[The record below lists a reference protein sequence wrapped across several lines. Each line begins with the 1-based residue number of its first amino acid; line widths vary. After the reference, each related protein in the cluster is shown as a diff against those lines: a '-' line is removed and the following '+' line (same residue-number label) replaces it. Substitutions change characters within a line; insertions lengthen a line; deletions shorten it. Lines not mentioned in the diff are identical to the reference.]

1 MGFCVSNEPENPFCI
16 PAVRLFID
24 VLQLFSLIYEAKLAY
39 SFFSSFT
46 TAAWKMAKPFGLEN
60 GVFKG
65 CWSYCRKPF
74 GICITLALHFY
85 WAVDVY
91 GRKKRWNL
99 PSHSF
104 STKTPAVDSLS
115 YSLFSTIHFQPKWES
130 EITSSNSIYLFY
142 FEWVENSPYFTV
154 RVQDNCT
161 LGKVFKNLHFKRVA
175 IQDICLH
182 YVDRKIG

>member
-1 MGFCVSNEPENPFCI
+1 MSIKCSGKYFCI
-16 PAVRLFID
+16 PAVSLFID

-65 CWSYCRKPF
+65 FWGCYCRKPF

-104 STKTPAVDSLS
+104 SSNEDSCRFSFLFTFLNYPFPTQMRIRNNLIKFNLPFLS
-115 YSLFSTIHFQPKWES
+115 RIGWKFTL
-130 EITSSNSIYLFY
+130 
-142 FEWVENSPYFTV
+142 NSP
-154 RVQDNCT
+154 
-161 LGKVFKNLHFKRVA
+161 
-175 IQDICLH
+175 
-182 YVDRKIG
+182 